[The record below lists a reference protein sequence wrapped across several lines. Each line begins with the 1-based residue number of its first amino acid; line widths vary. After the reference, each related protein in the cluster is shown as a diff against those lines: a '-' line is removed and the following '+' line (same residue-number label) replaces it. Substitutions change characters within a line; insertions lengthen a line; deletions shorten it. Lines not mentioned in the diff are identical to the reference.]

1 MSNRSNIIKINVLL
15 MVTFIITTVVLGI
28 IVKGVA
34 GNLSANDVYNLQAR
48 TQPFELSPE
57 RGRFAIVQSL
67 FEYRRL
73 DFPKEVARYVIPDLA
88 YRDGKFV
95 TLFPPGVSF
104 ISSPL
109 YYLGKQFNYSQYF
122 SFLTVSIFAI
132 INVFLIFK
140 IVALLTSNKYA
151 GILAGLI
158 FLFSTTALPY
168 AITLYQHHFT
178 TFFILLSLF
187 LFLKKKSI
195 TSLLLSYF
203 VFALSFIVEYHAAL
217 FILPVIVVITLKFI
231 DIKVGKKIIVKLSYS
246 IFVAFLAFVV
256 GIIPNLAFSKY
267 VYGNMFQLAG
277 TVRGVKNVQVLE
289 PDIEAAR
296 SNSEQAVDSNK
307 SLSNFFQ
314 MSNVANGFQ
323 VLIASSERGFVF
335 YAPVMLLSIFVI
347 FVFSKSS
354 DDNKKTIRLVF
365 VVQLLILILYLMW
378 GDPWGGWAFGPR
390 YLIPLFSCNSILLG
404 VVLNKYGKNLL
415 MLALFSVLFIYGLAV
430 NTAGALTTNALAP
443 SKEVESAS
451 LPKVQY
457 MFNFQMISDN
467 HSSSFVYNNL
477 LNQYFDLKTFFFL
490 IISVV
495 SVLYLINLI
504 LLYRSE
510 YEN

>member
-203 VFALSFIVEYHAAL
+203 
-217 FILPVIVVITLKFI
+217 KFI